1 MKKRT
6 TKAQWLEKALE
17 LLEESGAEALTVHR
31 LAKTVGSSRTSF
43 YWHFKDRNDL
53 IQQLLH
59 YWSNEFTGI
68 VTDDHALQD
77 LDGESRL
84 NETVRLIREH
94 GLTRYDL
101 SIHTLARTDPHAKE
115 LLIEVIDKRRT
126 YVRGIFKDLGF
137 QGKELEMR
145 THLFVCYYSCES
157 LMFDSFAK
165 DHVRTLTNSQIDFL
179 KRP

>member
-6 TKAQWLEKALE
+6 NRAQWLENALE
-17 LLEESGAEALTVHR
+17 LLEESGVEALTVHR
-31 LAKTVGSSRTSF
+31 LAKAVGSSRTSF

-68 VTDDHALQD
+68 VTDNSALQD
-77 LDGESRL
+77 LDGVSRL
-84 NETVRLIREH
+84 NETVSMIREH

-101 SIHTLARTDPHAKE
+101 SIHTLARTDPHARE

-165 DHVRTLTNSQIDFL
+165 HHVRTLTNRQIDFL